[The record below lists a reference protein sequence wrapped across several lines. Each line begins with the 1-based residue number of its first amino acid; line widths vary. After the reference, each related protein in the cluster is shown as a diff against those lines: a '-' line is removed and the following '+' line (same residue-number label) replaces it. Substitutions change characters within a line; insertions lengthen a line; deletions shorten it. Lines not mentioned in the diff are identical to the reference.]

1 MLARSGIL
9 RSNAH
14 QVNTPA
20 CVLHT
25 KFGVPAYLTVDLLNK
40 IPSQYAL
47 HVPIQDLAEIVPNI
61 AKSGGGSFVRRYLMS
76 ERSKYYRIK
85 QE

>member
-1 MLARSGIL
+1 M
-9 RSNAH
+9 
-14 QVNTPA
+14 NTPA

-40 IPSQYAL
+40 IPAQYAL

-61 AKSGGGSFVRRYLMS
+61 EKSGEGNRL
-76 ERSKYYRIK
+76 
-85 QE
+85 